1 MKRFT
6 RDQALRE
13 TRALLG
19 EQGAVKVITCS
30 LGTGPGGVRR
40 CSAIG
45 IHDADCRG
53 GAAAYVVGI
62 KYEIGP
68 VHLRTISHRGEGSTW
83 EIALAD
89 AALHTHR
96 LGCAACKSATKM
108 ADLCEH
114 GRPLL
119 DAFTRAR
126 TARFRLPNGRLS
138 AAGLKAEAAT
148 RPGCVRL
155 AYARSTGLLV
165 GLYRAH
171 EAGIESDEETPWATV
186 CEEHGGVVC
195 HTTRKLAEGWMVE
208 PETWCPVCQEARGG
222 PKAYP
227 DGPAPGGG
235 AQKTKDEE

>member
-1 MKRFT
+1 SSSATRREAHEGLRAVAVDRAQPQRGHDRRGGARGRPQARHGQPVSGAEDVKRFT

-165 GLYRAH
+165 RLFRQ
-171 EAGIESDEETPWATV
+171 
-186 CEEHGGVVC
+186 
-195 HTTRKLAEGWMVE
+195 R
-208 PETWCPVCQEARGG
+208 Q
-222 PKAYP
+222 
-227 DGPAPGGG
+227 
-235 AQKTKDEE
+235 